1 MFQLPPME
9 RSLIWGMLVCS
20 CLGAGIGLMQTAGR
34 PYPFRRLIAATTA
47 MGTLTGAVLLGLR
60 AAALRAF
67 PMSDIFES
75 MITLIILIG
84 AVFLVLSVSIRQ
96 PWFSSVMA
104 WVFFIMVLLSAAVAR
119 PAASLQQAAQ
129 TPWVAVH
136 ALSMVLAAAM
146 ILLSAAASVLF
157 LLSSKRLKNRQL
169 STLFGKMPSVEKLE
183 VLILTGLGWSFTALT
198 VGLLSGIGMA
208 AVKSKGLQMTPVD
221 WLTDSKIVLVIL
233 AWLLLGA
240 ILLLRKSLAWS
251 GKTVAKMTLAAC
263 FLILFAFI
271 GSQILCKSAHD
282 FSVRPTET
290 RQTD

>member
-9 RSLIWGMLVCS
+9 RSLFWGMLAFS
-20 CLGAGIGLMQTAGR
+20 CMGAVVGLIRTAGR
-34 PYPFRRLIAATTA
+34 QVPSRRLIIASTA
-47 MGTLTGAVLLGLR
+47 GVMLLGSVLLGLR
-60 AAALRAF
+60 AAALKAF

-75 MITLIILIG
+75 MIILLLLVGI
-84 AVFLVLSVSIRQ
+84 VFLFLSVSIRQ

-119 PAASLQQAAQ
+119 PASSLQQAAQ

-136 ALSMVLAAAM
+136 ALSMVLSGAM
-146 ILLSAAASVLF
+146 ILLSAAMSVLF
-157 LLSSKRLKNRQL
+157 LLSSQRLKNKQI
-169 STLFGKMPSVEKLE
+169 STLFGNMPTVEKLE
-183 VLILTGLGWSFTALT
+183 GLTLTGLWWSFIALT
-198 VGLLSGIGMA
+198 FGLISGIAIA
-208 AVKSKGLQMTPVD
+208 AVKSEGLQMTLMD
-221 WLTDSKIVLVIL
+221 WLTDSKIVMITL
-233 AWLLLGA
+233 AWVLLGA
-240 ILLLRKSLAWS
+240 ILLLRKTLAWS

-282 FSVRPTET
+282 FSARLMET